1 MKQLKSVRELGMAI
15 RDARKAAGLT
25 QQDLSQRARVSR
37 RWLIAIENGESQA
50 PDATK
55 IFDTLRA
62 LGLTFGIE
70 DSQPST
76 PSRTNNA
83 AAEALAIMEE
93 RS

>member
-37 RWLIAIENGESQA
+37 RWLIAIESGESQA

-62 LGLTFGIE
+62 LGLAFGIE

-76 PSRTNNA
+76 PRRTNNA
-83 AAEALAIMEE
+83 AAEALAIMDE